1 MDMMQTPLN
10 TSLINP
16 EKHWKCKTLL
26 FCHVLVAVLLTTLFL
41 PSTKGFWEVI
51 DIAFF
56 KCVNGSLEG
65 RPNWQIFWALANHK
79 LADWVED
86 LCVLFFFVIYVKQAA
101 KLMRPRKI
109 AELLFCVLYIAA
121 IIYFVNRMLFRENL
135 DIPRLS
141 PTLVVDSS
149 VRLSD
154 HISWLRIKDDSS
166 KSFPGDHGTTAL
178 LFAASFSYLA
188 GWRLG
193 ILASLYAAFLCM
205 PRLITGAHW
214 FSDVIVGSGSITL
227 LFLSW
232 AFCTPLFQKSVGL
245 LERFLKLCSRLI
257 STLFG
262 RVRTRATH

>member
-1 MDMMQTPLN
+1 MDRSLN
-10 TSLINP
+10 AESR
-16 EKHWKCKTLL
+16 WKWKTLL
-26 FCHVLVAVLLTTLFL
+26 FCNALVAILLTTLFL

-56 KCVNGSLEG
+56 KWVNGSLEG
-65 RPNWQIFWALANHK
+65 RPRWQVFWALANHK

-86 LCVLFFFVIYVKQAA
+86 LFVLIFFILYVKEGVKA
-101 KLMRPRKI
+101 LRGRRV

-121 IIYFVNRMLFRENL
+121 IIYFVNRLLFRENL
-135 DIPRLS
+135 SIPRLS

-149 VRLSD
+149 IRLSE
-154 HISWLRIKDDSS
+154 HIPWLHIKDDSS

-232 AFCTPLFQKSVGL
+232 AFCTPFFSRCVDKLNLFFQACRKGWKSWQREA
-245 LERFLKLCSRLI
+245 LED
-257 STLFG
+257 
-262 RVRTRATH
+262 